1 MVYCPNMGG
10 KAMNELIPKWQ
21 RELEIFRRIK
31 PVLILEGNVL
41 DIYRLSGG
49 GEAVRLGPWLQDF
62 LSRRGYHNILFYD
75 NRNGF
80 DNPWDAE
87 AKRGFARALGMTENQ
102 LLQHGDF
109 RGRGGAAAL
118 IRRAMT
124 QEREPAAVVLEFAS
138 RYIVSP
144 ERMEQGDA
152 ESFTT
157 LLQASLESRDVA
169 TGIDRLKNLMIL
181 IVNKVN
187 DLPPWFYLDNPN
199 VKSIAL
205 EPPTREERLTLV
217 TGEELRRFF
226 TPSAWARDRGY
237 FDDHPGELEK
247 LAQRFAGRTEGMSL
261 TELLSLRSL
270 CRNEGL
276 PMRDLCRVVDLYK
289 YGIQDNPWDSLDE
302 TRLRAAEQAF
312 RRRVKGQDY
321 AVSRALDVV
330 KRAATGLGNLQ
341 SSSQTKPK
349 GVLFF
354 AGPTGTGKTETAKT
368 LAEAL
373 FGDEDCCIRFDMSE
387 YRQSHSDQRLLGA
400 PPGSVGYESG
410 GQLTNAVRKHPFSIL
425 LFDEIEKAHPSILD
439 KFLQI
444 LEDGRMTDGQGNT
457 VYFSE
462 TVIIFTSNLGFYGET
477 EGGGRQA
484 LVSPETD
491 YDTLRRV
498 IRRNIE
504 DYFKLELGRPEL
516 LNRMGEN
523 IIVFDYIRPTAAAQ
537 ILDALLEKIRKRM
550 AEDKGIVLT
559 LSPELREQLLTA
571 ALGNLE
577 NGGRGVGNM
586 VETMLIDPLS
596 RYLFDERVA
605 AGDSLHCLYLEQRN
619 GVWTLRGEARRHRGI
634 GGSD

>member
-1 MVYCPNMGG
+1 MS
-10 KAMNELIPKWQ
+10 ERIPKWQ

-41 DIYRLSGG
+41 DIYRKPGG

-62 LSRRGYHNILFYD
+62 LSARGYRSILFYD
-75 NRNGF
+75 SRNGF
-80 DNPWDAE
+80 DNPWDPE
-87 AKRGFARALGMTENQ
+87 AKRSFARALEMSENQ
-102 LLQHGDF
+102 LLQYGDF

-118 IRRAMT
+118 IRRAMA
-124 QEREPAAVVLEFAS
+124 QERAPAAVVLEFAS

-144 ERMEQGDA
+144 ERMEREDT
-152 ESFTT
+152 ESFTA

-187 DLPPWFYLDNPN
+187 DLPPWFYLRNPN
-199 VKSIAL
+199 VKSIAV
-205 EPPTREERLTLV
+205 EPPDREERAALV

-226 TPSAWARDRGY
+226 TPSAWERDREY
-237 FDDHPGELEK
+237 LAEHPGELEK
-247 LAQRFAGRTEGMSL
+247 TADRFTGLTEGLSL

-270 CRNEGL
+270 CVNEGL
-276 PMRDLCRVVDLYK
+276 SPRDLCRVVDLYK
-289 YGIQDNPWDSLDE
+289 FGIRENPWDRLDE
-302 TRLRAAEQAF
+302 ARLRAAEEAF

-321 AVSRALDVV
+321 AVGRALDVV

-341 SSSQTKPK
+341 SSSQTRPK
-349 GVLFF
+349 GILFF

-400 PPGSVGYESG
+400 PPGYVGYEAG

-457 VYFSE
+457 VYFTE
-462 TVIIFTSNLGFYGET
+462 TVIIFTSNLGFTGEG
-477 EGGGRQA
+477 EGGRRQVLA
-484 LVSPETD
+484 DPEMD

-516 LNRMGEN
+516 LNRIGEN
-523 IIVFDYIRPTAAAQ
+523 IIVFDYIRPPAAAQ
-537 ILDALLEKIRKRM
+537 ILDALLTKIRERT
-550 AEDKGIVLT
+550 ARDKGIDLT

-586 VETMLIDPLS
+586 VESMLIDPLS
-596 RYLFDERVA
+596 RYLFDRKVE
-605 AGDSLHCLYLEQRN
+605 AGDTLHAQYLEHT
-619 GVWTLRGEARRHRGI
+619 GGAWTLRGELRRRSEKDDQI
-634 GGSD
+634 RE

>member
-1 MVYCPNMGG
+1 MS
-10 KAMNELIPKWQ
+10 ELIPKWQ

-41 DIYRLSGG
+41 GIYRKPGG

-62 LSRRGYHNILFYD
+62 LSGRGYRNILFYD

-87 AKRGFARALGMTENQ
+87 AKRGFARALGLSENQ
-102 LLQHGDF
+102 LLQYGDF

-118 IRRAMT
+118 IRRAMA
-124 QEREPAAVVLEFAS
+124 QEREPVAVVLEFAS

-169 TGIDRLKNLMIL
+169 TGVDRLKNLMIL

-187 DLPPWFYLDNPN
+187 DLPPWFYLQNPN
-199 VKSIAL
+199 VKSIAV
-205 EPPTREERLTLV
+205 EPPGREERAALV
-217 TGEELRRFF
+217 TGPELRRFF
-226 TPSAWARDRGY
+226 TPSAWDRDREY
-237 FDDHPGELEK
+237 LKDHPGELEK
-247 LAQRFAGRTEGMSL
+247 LADRFTGLTEGLSL

-270 CRNEGL
+270 CLNEGL
-276 PMRDLCRVVDLYK
+276 SPRDLCRVVDLYK
-289 YGIQDNPWDSLDE
+289 YGIRENPWDRLDE
-302 TRLRAAEQAF
+302 SRLRAAEEAF

-321 AVSRALDVV
+321 AVGRTLDVV

-349 GVLFF
+349 GILFF

-400 PPGSVGYESG
+400 PPGYVGYEAG

-457 VYFSE
+457 VYFTE
-462 TVIIFTSNLGFYGET
+462 TVIIFTSNLGFYGEGE
-477 EGGGRQA
+477 EGRRQA
-484 LVSPETD
+484 LVTPDTD
-491 YDTLRRV
+491 SDTLRRV

-523 IIVFDYIRPTAAAQ
+523 IIVFDYIRPPAAAQ
-537 ILDALLEKIRKRM
+537 ILDALLTKIRER
-550 AEDKGIVLT
+550 AARDKGVALT
-559 LSPELREQLLTA
+559 LSPELREQLLAA

-577 NGGRGVGNM
+577 NGGRGVGNI
-586 VETMLIDPLS
+586 VESMLIDPLS
-596 RYLFDERVA
+596 RYFFDEGVQ
-605 AGDSLHCLYLEQRN
+605 AGDSLRALYLEQT
-619 GVWTLRGEARRHRGI
+619 GGAWTLRGELKRGI
-634 GGSD
+634 

>member
-1 MVYCPNMGG
+1 MD
-10 KAMNELIPKWQ
+10 EPKWQ
-21 RELEIFRRIK
+21 RELDIFRRIK

-41 DIYRLSGG
+41 DIYRSPGQ
-49 GEAVRLGPWLQDF
+49 EAVRLGEWLQGF

-75 NRNGF
+75 SRNGF
-80 DNPWDAE
+80 SNPYDPE
-87 AKRGFARALGMTENQ
+87 AMSGLARSLGISERQ
-102 LLQHGDF
+102 LPEYAAF
-109 RGRGGAAAL
+109 RGKNGAAGL
-118 IRRAMT
+118 IRRAMA

-144 ERMEQGDA
+144 ERMEREEQ

-181 IVNKVN
+181 VVNKVN
-187 DLPPWFYLDNPN
+187 DLPAWFYLQNPN
-199 VKSIAL
+199 VKSITV
-205 EPPTREERLTLV
+205 EPPTREERAALV
-217 TGEELRRFF
+217 TGRELRRFF
-226 TPSAWARDRGY
+226 TPSAWARDLGY
-237 FDDHPGELEK
+237 YETHPGELDK
-247 LAQRFAGRTEGMSL
+247 LTARFLGLTEGLSL

-270 CRNEGL
+270 CVNEGL
-276 PMRDLCRVVDLYK
+276 AVRDLCRVVDLYK
-289 YGIQDNPWDSLDE
+289 YGIRENPWDKLDE
-302 TRLRAAEQAF
+302 GRLAAAAETF

-321 AVSRALDVV
+321 AVGRTLDVV

-341 SSSQTKPK
+341 SSSQTRPK
-349 GVLFF
+349 GILFF

-387 YRQSHSDQRLLGA
+387 YRQAHSDQRLLGA
-400 PPGSVGYESG
+400 PPGYVGYEAG

-457 VYFSE
+457 VYFTE
-462 TVIIFTSNLGFYGET
+462 TVIIFTSNLGFYGEG
-477 EGGGRQA
+477 EGGRRQA
-484 LVSPETD
+484 LVSPEMD
-491 YDTLRRV
+491 YETLRRV
-498 IRRNIE
+498 IRRNVE

-523 IIVFDYIRPTAAAQ
+523 IIVFDYIRPPAAAQ
-537 ILDALLEKIRKRM
+537 ILDALLEKIRRRM
-550 AEDKGIVLT
+550 EEDKGITLT
-559 LSPELREQLLTA
+559 LSPELRRQLLDA

-586 VETMLIDPLS
+586 VESMLIDPLS
-596 RYLFDERVA
+596 RYLFDGHIRPGTELRA
-605 AGDSLHCLYLEQRN
+605 LSLEQRC
-619 GVWTLRGEARRHRGI
+619 GAWTLRAEAECHE
-634 GGSD
+634 

>member
-1 MVYCPNMGG
+1 M
-10 KAMNELIPKWQ
+10 AELVPKWQ

-41 DIYRLSGG
+41 DIYRRPDR
-49 GEAVRLGPWLQDF
+49 EPVRLGEWLQDF
-62 LSRRGYHNILFYD
+62 LSARGYHNILFYD
-75 NRNGF
+75 SRGGF
-80 DNPWDAE
+80 HNPWDPE
-87 AKRGFARALGMTENQ
+87 AVRGLARSVGITENQ
-102 LLQHGDF
+102 LMEYSSFTGK
-109 RGRGGAAAL
+109 GSAAGL
-118 IRRAMT
+118 ILRAMA

-144 ERMEQGDA
+144 ERLEQKEL

-169 TGIDRLKNLMIL
+169 TGIDRLRNLMIL

-199 VKSIAL
+199 VKSITV
-205 EPPTREERLTLV
+205 EPPTREERLALV
-217 TGEELRRFF
+217 TLPELRRFF
-226 TPSAWARDRGY
+226 TPSAWEQDRAWIEA
-237 FDDHPGELEK
+237 HPAELEK
-247 LAQRFAGRTEGMSL
+247 ISRRFTGLTEGLSL

-270 CRNEGL
+270 CRNEAL
-276 PMRDLCRVVDLYK
+276 PPRDLCRVVDLYK
-289 YGIQDNPWDSLDE
+289 YGIRDNLWDGLDKA
-302 TRLRAAEQAF
+302 RLDAVEAAF

-321 AVSRALDVV
+321 AVGRALDVV

-341 SSSQTKPK
+341 SSSQARPK
-349 GVLFF
+349 GILFF
-354 AGPTGTGKTETAKT
+354 AGPTGTGKTGTAKT

-400 PPGSVGYESG
+400 PPGYVGYEAG
-410 GQLTNAVRKHPFSIL
+410 GQLTNAVRRNPFSIL

-457 VYFSE
+457 VYFTE
-462 TVIIFTSNLGFYGET
+462 TVIIFTSNLGFYGEG
-477 EGGGRQA
+477 EGGRRQA
-484 LVSPETD
+484 LVSPEMD
-491 YDTLRRV
+491 YETLRRV

-523 IIVFDYIRPTAAAQ
+523 IIVFDYIRPPAAAA
-537 ILDALLEKIRKRM
+537 ILDALLEKIKTRM
-550 AEDKGIVLT
+550 AEDKGIRLT
-559 LSPELREQLLTA
+559 VSKELREQLLAA

-586 VETMLIDPLS
+586 VESMLIDPLS
-596 RYLFDERVA
+596 RYLFDERVQPGSA
-605 AGDSLHCLYLEQRN
+605 VLAERLEQT
-619 GVWTLRGEARRHRGI
+619 GGAWTLRAELRRG
-634 GGSD
+634 

>member
-1 MVYCPNMGG
+1 
-10 KAMNELIPKWQ
+10 MNELIPKWQ

-49 GEAVRLGPWLQDF
+49 GEAVRLGPWLQDY

-87 AKRGFARALGMTENQ
+87 AKRGFARALGMSENQ
-102 LLQHGDF
+102 LLQYGDF

-118 IRRAMT
+118 IRRAMA

-187 DLPPWFYLDNPN
+187 DLPPWFYLQNPN
-199 VKSIAL
+199 VKSIAV
-205 EPPTREERLTLV
+205 EPPGREERAALV
-217 TGEELRRFF
+217 TGPELRRFF
-226 TPSAWARDRGY
+226 TPGAWERDREY
-237 FDDHPGELEK
+237 LEEHPGELEK
-247 LAQRFAGRTEGMSL
+247 IADRFTGLTEGLSL
-261 TELLSLRSL
+261 TELLSLRNL
-270 CRNEGL
+270 CVNEGL
-276 PMRDLCRVVDLYK
+276 APRDLCRVVDLYK
-289 YGIQDNPWDSLDE
+289 YGIRENPWDRLDE
-302 TRLRAAEQAF
+302 SRLRAAEETF

-321 AVSRALDVV
+321 AVGRTLDVV

-349 GVLFF
+349 GILFF

-400 PPGSVGYESG
+400 PPGYVGYEAG

-457 VYFSE
+457 VYFTE
-462 TVIIFTSNLGFYGET
+462 TVIIFTSNLGFIGEG
-477 EGGGRQA
+477 EGGRRQA
-484 LVSPETD
+484 LADPEMD

-523 IIVFDYIRPTAAAQ
+523 IIVFDYIRPPAAAQ
-537 ILDALLEKIRKRM
+537 ILDNLLTKIRDR
-550 AEDKGIVLT
+550 AARDKGVALT
-559 LSPELREQLLTA
+559 ISPELREQLLAA

-577 NGGRGVGNM
+577 NGGRGVGNI
-586 VETMLIDPLS
+586 VESMFIDPLS
-596 RYLFDERVA
+596 RYFFDEGAA
-605 AGDSLHCLYLEQRN
+605 AGDSLHCLYLEQTG
-619 GVWTLRGEARRHRGI
+619 GVWTLRGELKRGTLP
-634 GGSD
+634 GAVL

>member
-1 MVYCPNMGG
+1 MDE
-10 KAMNELIPKWQ
+10 AAPKWQ

-41 DIYRLSGG
+41 DIYRRPG
-49 GEAVRLGPWLQDF
+49 GEAVRLGEWLQGF

-80 DNPWDAE
+80 SNPYDPGALMG
-87 AKRGFARALGMTENQ
+87 AARCLGISERQ
-102 LLQHGDF
+102 LPEYGSF
-109 RGRGGAAAL
+109 KGKGGAAGL
-118 IRRAMT
+118 IRRLLS
-124 QEREPAAVVLEFAS
+124 QEREPACAVLEFAS

-144 ERMEQGDA
+144 ERMEQGEQ

-187 DLPPWFYLDNPN
+187 DLPAWFYLQNPN
-199 VKSIAL
+199 VKSITV
-205 EPPTREERLTLV
+205 EPPTREERLALV
-217 TGEELRRFF
+217 TGPELRRFF
-226 TPSAWARDRGY
+226 TPSAWEQDRAW
-237 FDDHPGELEK
+237 FEDHPGELGK
-247 LAQRFAGRTEGMSL
+247 LTARFAGLTEGLSL

-270 CRNEGL
+270 CVNEAL
-276 PMRDLCRVVDLYK
+276 PVRDLCRVVDLYK
-289 YGIQDNPWDSLDE
+289 YGIRENPWDRLDE
-302 TRLRAAEQAF
+302 GRLRAAEEAF

-321 AVSRALDVV
+321 AVGRALDVV

-349 GVLFF
+349 GILFF

-387 YRQSHSDQRLLGA
+387 YRQAHSDQRLLGA
-400 PPGSVGYESG
+400 PPGYVGYEAG

-462 TVIIFTSNLGFYGET
+462 TVIIFTSNLGFYGEG
-477 EGGGRQA
+477 EGGRRQA
-484 LVSPETD
+484 LANPEMD
-491 YDTLRRV
+491 YETLRRV

-523 IIVFDYIRPTAAAQ
+523 IIVFDYIRPPAAAQ
-537 ILDALLEKIRKRM
+537 ILDALLEKIKTRM
-550 AEDKGIVLT
+550 EEDKGIALT
-559 LSPELREQLLTA
+559 LSPELRDQLLTA

-577 NGGRGVGNM
+577 NGGRGVGNI
-586 VETMLIDPLS
+586 VESMLIDPLS
-596 RYLFDERVA
+596 RYLFDFRVQPGSA
-605 AGDSLHCLYLEQRN
+605 VRALGLEQN
-619 GVWTLRGEARRHRGI
+619 GGAWTLRAELCEC
-634 GGSD
+634 

>member
-1 MVYCPNMGG
+1 MS
-10 KAMNELIPKWQ
+10 ELIPKWQ

-41 DIYRLSGG
+41 DIYRKPGG

-62 LSRRGYHNILFYD
+62 LSGRGYRNILFYD

-87 AKRGFARALGMTENQ
+87 AKRGFARALGLSENQ
-102 LLQHGDF
+102 LLQYGDF

-118 IRRAMT
+118 IRRAMA
-124 QEREPAAVVLEFAS
+124 QEREPVAVVLEFAS

-169 TGIDRLKNLMIL
+169 TGVDRLKNLMIL

-187 DLPPWFYLDNPN
+187 DLPPWFYLQNPN
-199 VKSIAL
+199 VKSIAV
-205 EPPTREERLTLV
+205 EPPGREERAALV
-217 TGEELRRFF
+217 TGPELRRFF
-226 TPSAWARDRGY
+226 TPSAWDRDREY
-237 FDDHPGELEK
+237 LKDHPGELEK
-247 LAQRFAGRTEGMSL
+247 LADRFTGLTEGLSL

-270 CRNEGL
+270 CLNEGL
-276 PMRDLCRVVDLYK
+276 SPRDLCRVVDLYK
-289 YGIQDNPWDSLDE
+289 YGIRENPWDGLDE
-302 TRLRAAEQAF
+302 SRLRTAEEAF

-321 AVSRALDVV
+321 AVGRALDVV

-400 PPGSVGYESG
+400 PPGYVGYEAG

-425 LFDEIEKAHPSILD
+425 LFDGIEKAHPSILD

-457 VYFSE
+457 VYFTE
-462 TVIIFTSNLGFYGET
+462 TVIIFTSNLGFVGEG
-477 EGGGRQA
+477 EGGRRQT
-484 LVSPETD
+484 LVSPDTD
-491 YDTLRRV
+491 YETLRRV

-523 IIVFDYIRPTAAAQ
+523 IIVFDYIRPPAAAQ
-537 ILDALLEKIRKRM
+537 ILDALLEKIRER
-550 AEDKGIVLT
+550 AARDKGISLT

-586 VETMLIDPLS
+586 VESMLIDPLS
-596 RYLFDERVA
+596 RLLFDERA
-605 AGDSLHCLYLEQRN
+605 EAGDALHARYLEQTD
-619 GVWTLRGEARRHRGI
+619 GVWTLRGELRRGRETEDPGKAF
-634 GGSD
+634 

>member
-1 MVYCPNMGG
+1 MS
-10 KAMNELIPKWQ
+10 ELIPKWQ

-41 DIYRLSGG
+41 DIYRRPGD
-49 GEAVRLGPWLQDF
+49 GEAVRLGPWLQDY
-62 LSRRGYHNILFYD
+62 LSARGYRSILFYD

-80 DNPWDAE
+80 DNPWDPE
-87 AKRGFARALGMTENQ
+87 AKRSFARTLDMTENQ
-102 LLQHGDF
+102 LLQYGSF
-109 RGRGGAAAL
+109 RGRGGAAVL
-118 IRRAMT
+118 IRRAMA
-124 QEREPAAVVLEFAS
+124 QERAPAAVVLEFAS

-144 ERMEQGDA
+144 ERMEQEDT
-152 ESFTT
+152 ESFTA
-157 LLQASLESRDVA
+157 LLQASLESREVA
-169 TGIDRLKNLMIL
+169 TGVDRLKNLMIL

-187 DLPPWFYLDNPN
+187 DLPPWFYLQNPN
-199 VKSIAL
+199 VKSIAV
-205 EPPTREERLTLV
+205 ETPDREERAALV
-217 TGEELRRFF
+217 TGRELRRFF
-226 TPSAWARDRGY
+226 TPSAWERDRGY
-237 FDDHPGELEK
+237 FAEHPGELEK
-247 LAQRFAGRTEGMSL
+247 LADRFTGLTEGLSL

-270 CRNEGL
+270 CRNEAL
-276 PMRDLCRVVDLYK
+276 SPRDLCRVVDLYK
-289 YGIQDNPWDSLDE
+289 YGIRENPWDKLDE
-302 TRLRAAEQAF
+302 TRLRAAEEAF

-321 AVSRALDVV
+321 AVGRALDVV

-400 PPGSVGYESG
+400 SPGYVGYEAG

-457 VYFSE
+457 VYFTE
-462 TVIIFTSNLGFYGET
+462 TVIIFTSNLGFYGEG
-477 EGGGRQA
+477 EGGRRQA
-484 LVSPETD
+484 LVSPDTD

-523 IIVFDYIRPTAAAQ
+523 IIVFDYIRPPAAAQ
-537 ILDALLEKIRKRM
+537 ILDALLAKI
-550 AEDKGIVLT
+550 AERAARDKGIALT
-559 LSPELREQLLTA
+559 LSPKLREQLLDA

-577 NGGRGVGNM
+577 NGGRGVGNL
-586 VETMLIDPLS
+586 VESMLIDPLS
-596 RYLFDERVA
+596 RYLFDARA
-605 AGDSLHCLYLEQRN
+605 GAGDSLRCLELEQR
-619 GVWTLRGEARRHRGI
+619 GGAWTLRGELRRAGEETKKETE
-634 GGSD
+634 

>member
-1 MVYCPNMGG
+1 MMDREGG
-10 KAMNELIPKWQ
+10 SAVNGTVPKWQ
-21 RELEIFRRIK
+21 RELDIFRRLK
-31 PVLILEGNVL
+31 PVLILEGNIL
-41 DIYRLSGG
+41 DIYRRPD
-49 GEAVRLGPWLQDF
+49 GEAVRLGEWLQGF
-62 LSRRGYHNILFYD
+62 LSSRGYHNILFYD

-80 DNPWDAE
+80 DNPWDPE
-87 AKRGFARALGMTENQ
+87 ARRGFARSVDMGENQ
-102 LLQHGDF
+102 LGEYVSF
-109 RGRGGAAAL
+109 RGKGGAAGL
-118 IRRAMT
+118 IRRAMA

-144 ERMEQGDA
+144 ERLEQGEL

-169 TGIDRLKNLMIL
+169 TGVDRLKNLMIL

-187 DLPPWFYLDNPN
+187 DLPPWLYLQNPN
-199 VKSIAL
+199 VKSITV
-205 EPPTREERLTLV
+205 EPPAREEREALV

-226 TPSAWARDRGY
+226 TPSAWDRDRTY
-237 FDDHPGELEK
+237 FAEHPAELDK
-247 LAQRFAGRTEGMSL
+247 LASRFVGLTEGMSL

-270 CRNEGL
+270 CRNEAL
-276 PMRDLCRVVDLYK
+276 PVRELCRVVDLYK
-289 YGIQDNPWDSLDE
+289 YGIRENPWDRLDE
-302 TRLRAAEQAF
+302 DKLTASAEAF

-321 AVSRALDVV
+321 AVGRTLDVV

-341 SSSQTKPK
+341 SSSQTRPK
-349 GVLFF
+349 GILFF

-400 PPGSVGYESG
+400 PPGYVGYEAG

-462 TVIIFTSNLGFYGET
+462 TVIVFTSNLGFYGET
-477 EGGGRQA
+477 DGGGRQA
-484 LVSPETD
+484 LVSPEMD

-523 IIVFDYIRPTAAAQ
+523 IIVFDYIRPPAAAQ

-550 AEDKGIVLT
+550 AEDKGIALI

-596 RYLFDERVA
+596 RYLFDGRVRPGSA
-605 AGDSLHCLYLEQRN
+605 VLAENLVQN
-619 GVWTLRGEARRHRGI
+619 GGTWTLQAELRQE
-634 GGSD
+634 